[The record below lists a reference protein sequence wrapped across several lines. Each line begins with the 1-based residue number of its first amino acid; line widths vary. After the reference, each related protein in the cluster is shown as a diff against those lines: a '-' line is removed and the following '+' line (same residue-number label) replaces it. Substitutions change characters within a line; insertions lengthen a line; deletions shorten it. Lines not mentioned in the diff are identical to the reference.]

1 MFWSIVGTC
10 AASLTMLSFIPQ
22 IYKIVKTRSAR
33 DVSFMTLLQLTLG
46 VSLWIAYG
54 VHLKDAII
62 IGANVIT
69 LVSLLITLGLYYK
82 YR

>member
-1 MFWSIVGTC
+1 MFWSIVGTG

-33 DVSFMTLLQLTLG
+33 DVSFLTLLQLTLG